1 MQSVVSDVCHSSP
14 SDEDE
19 ENEFYDAQDEACSQ
33 NTDADF
39 ILKIPLGHR
48 RNSSGLSFGSQVGF
62 YCYGC
67 STAFFI
73 FCALFVCTENLLVI
87 WKFFV
92 DYISFI
98 YEIAVRSVAS
108 HPC

>member
-1 MQSVVSDVCHSSP
+1 MRSVVSDACHSSP

-62 YCYGC
+62 HCCGC
-67 STAFFI
+67 STDSFI
-73 FCALFVCTENLLVI
+73 FCALFVCTENLLAI

-92 DYISFI
+92 DYIF
-98 YEIAVRSVAS
+98 V
-108 HPC
+108 HL

>member
-1 MQSVVSDVCHSSP
+1 MQSGSWTSVMQSVVSDVCHSSP

-62 YCYGC
+62 HCCGY
-67 STAFFI
+67 STDFFI
-73 FCALFVCTENLLVI
+73 FVHCLCAQ
-87 WKFFV
+87 KM
-92 DYISFI
+92 Y
-98 YEIAVRSVAS
+98 
-108 HPC
+108 

>member
-1 MQSVVSDVCHSSP
+1 VTESAVSDACHSSP

-62 YCYGC
+62 QYCGY
-67 STAFFI
+67 STEFFI
-73 FCALFVCTENLLVI
+73 CYALFVCTENLLLL
-87 WKFFV
+87 WHFFRLL
-92 DYISFI
+92 F
-98 YEIAVRSVAS
+98 S
-108 HPC
+108 HL

>member
-1 MQSVVSDVCHSSP
+1 MQSVVSDACHSSP

-33 NTDADF
+33 NVDAEF

-62 YCYGC
+62 HCCGC
-67 STAFFI
+67 NTDFFI
-73 FCALFVCTENLLVI
+73 VCAMFVCTGNLLVV

-92 DYISFI
+92 GYISFI
-98 YEIAVRSVAS
+98 YEIAV
-108 HPC
+108 